1 MNFNFLTTLD
11 TSEAATELSINAPLW
26 DAFTLRQNLKGSPHG
41 DTKCILL
48 RGDFCRPFALGV
60 TRTRTHLGAQLP
72 ACIALVNAALT
83 GLPVVEVGMA
93 MAVSLKPGGRV
104 LPHPDEGEY
113 AGHFDRMHIVVTKNP
128 ASWLLCGDELAYPE
142 QGDLFFFNHH
152 IMHSAGND
160 SDKERVHIIV
170 DVKLKEPQWQ
180 FQQ

>member
-11 TSEAATELSINAPLW
+11 TSKAATELSTNAPLW
-26 DAFTLRQNLKGSPHG
+26 DAFTLRQNLPGSPHG

-60 TRTRTHLGAQLP
+60 TRTRTHHGEKLP
-72 ACIALVNAALT
+72 DCIALVNSALA
-83 GLPVVEVGMA
+83 GLPVIEVGNV

-113 AGHFDRMHIVVTKNP
+113 AYHFDRLHIVVTDNHN
-128 ASWLLCGDELAYPE
+128 SWLLCGDERAYTK
-142 QGDLFFFNHH
+142 QGDMFFFNHH

-160 SDKERVHIIV
+160 SNTERVHIIV
-170 DVKLKEPQWQ
+170 DVKLESHQWQ